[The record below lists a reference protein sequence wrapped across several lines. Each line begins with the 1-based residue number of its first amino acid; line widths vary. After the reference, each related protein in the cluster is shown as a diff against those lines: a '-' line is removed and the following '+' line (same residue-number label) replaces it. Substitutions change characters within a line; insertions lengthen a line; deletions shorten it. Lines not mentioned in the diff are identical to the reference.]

1 MELVRWRPRR
11 DVLSVHD
18 ELDRAMD
25 RLLRTWMPVESY
37 SGLDW
42 NPRVDIAESDDRFV
56 VKAEIPGVE
65 MGDIDISLVDGN
77 LVIQGEKKQPHKIDA
92 SKCVKCGACY
102 DVCPVKINIPEILV
116 HLQETYFTSAVLLT
130 PEAPG
135 SSMEPSA
142 LSLNR
147 STCTC
152 VSLKARRF
160 RVSFRI

>member
-77 LVIQGEKKQPHKIDA
+77 LVIQGEKKHENEEEGKNFYRVERSYGSFKRVFALPSRVDVENVSASYEDGVLSVTIPKTGEVRSRKI
-92 SKCVKCGACY
+92 
-102 DVCPVKINIPEILV
+102 EI
-116 HLQETYFTSAVLLT
+116 EK
-130 PEAPG
+130 P
-135 SSMEPSA
+135 
-142 LSLNR
+142 
-147 STCTC
+147 
-152 VSLKARRF
+152 KKKK
-160 RVSFRI
+160 